1 MRISD
6 WSSDVCSSDLV
17 SCPLA
22 CRKPLLP
29 GKERPACMDG
39 AGSGVDS
46 GRAFDVVLVF
56 VEADVC
62 AVLFPAGPFCVAAR
76 PASSSLKK
84 VTCTLRTG
92 LKLIILM
99 QTLYIT
105 HPTR

>member
-22 CRKPLLP
+22 CRKPLLL

-56 VEADVC
+56 VAADVC
-62 AVLFPAGPFCVAAR
+62 EVLFAAGPFCVAAQ
-76 PASSSLKK
+76 PASSRLTK
-84 VTCTLRTG
+84 VTCNIRQG
-92 LKLIILM
+92 DRKIVE
-99 QTLYIT
+99 
-105 HPTR
+105 